1 MGKRVI
7 VGLLVDDIDE
17 ANKYQDILNK
27 MFNSIEDCD
36 DSYFSWESI
45 TNQESLYSKLVNYGN
60 SSLLKISGFK
70 VFNLST
76 LQLEDIS
83 ITEVKSS
90 EMDSTFLNRDMSIET
105 FETDLSCMGICLN
118 NHYVD
123 RLVYMALLNSSA
135 YPVIHNRKVIKPN
148 KNKYSLDSLNM
159 SILRLRLQI
168 CGDFGFSAGIE
179 ILIDLDKNKYCV
191 YSLDKF
197 CTGDRT
203 VNDVPSIY
211 NIRIQLSKIDCNL
224 GYAEFIGDYCIK
236 LFDNY
241 IIDNE
246 VKNFIV
252 PSDAKNILFEVGDK
266 DRCTLVLPKDF
277 EGFDFGV
284 TSPIVRGDVR
294 ENGGS
299 CLDISILFS
308 HKTDKVKVRVIAVKI
323 YKAFWWQYNIPDLLS
338 LDAIIKT
345 LKIECGVTI
354 DFY

>member
-45 TNQESLYSKLVNYGN
+45 THQESLYSKLVNYGN

-90 EMDSTFLNRDMSIET
+90 EMDSTFLNRDMNIET

-135 YPVIHNRKVIKPN
+135 YPVIHNGKVIKPN
-148 KNKYSLDSLNM
+148 KNKYSIDSLNM

-224 GYAEFIGDYCIK
+224 GYVEFIGDYCVR

-252 PSDAKNILFEVGDK
+252 PSGAKNILFEVGDK

-299 CLDISILFS
+299 CLDIAILFS
-308 HKTDKVKVRVIAVKI
+308 DRTDKGKVRVIAVKI
-323 YKAFWWQYNIPDLLS
+323 YKAFWWQYNIPDLIS

>member
-1 MGKRVI
+1 MDKRVI
-7 VGLLVDDIDE
+7 VGLLVDDIYE
-17 ANKYQDILNK
+17 ANRYQDSLNK
-27 MFNSIEDCD
+27 IFNSIEDCD
-36 DSYFSWESI
+36 DKYFGWEGTSY
-45 TNQESLYSKLVNYGN
+45 QDSLNSKLVNYGN
-60 SSLLKISGFK
+60 SSLLRISGLK

-83 ITEVKSS
+83 ITEVESS
-90 EMDSTFLNRDMSIET
+90 EMDSTFLNRDMNIET

-123 RLVYMALLNSSA
+123 RLVNLVLLNSSA
-135 YPVIHNRKVIKPN
+135 YPVIHNGKVIKPN
-148 KNKYSLDSLNM
+148 KNKYDIDKLNM
-159 SILRLRLQI
+159 GFINLNLKI
-168 CGDFGFSAGIE
+168 CSDFGFSSGLE
-179 ILIDLDKNKYCV
+179 IAIDIDKNKYNV
-191 YSLDKF
+191 YNLGKF
-197 CTGDRT
+197 CTGDKA
-203 VNDVPSIY
+203 VNDALGIY
-211 NIRIQLSKIDCNL
+211 NIKTQLQRVDCNL
-224 GYAEFIGDYCIK
+224 GYAEFIGDYCIR

-252 PSDAKNILFEVGDK
+252 PSGAKNILFEIGDK
-266 DRCTLVLPKDF
+266 SSCTLVLPQDF
-277 EGFDFGV
+277 EGFEFGV

-299 CLDISILFS
+299 CLDINILFS
-308 HKTDKVKVRVIAVKI
+308 YKTDKGKVRDIAIKI